1 MAKEMKV
8 IELKAAATGRV
19 SGSGPWLT
27 WWQQHYHL
35 IRSSTPPPPPT
46 IANWPVKGGRGWE
59 AWESGKVWR
68 LTTED
73 SDKLAWRVV
82 GVQFA

>member
-1 MAKEMKV
+1 MVNMV
-8 IELKAAATGRV
+8 AAA
-19 SGSGPWLT
+19 L
-27 WWQQHYHL
+27 
-35 IRSSTPPPPPT
+35 PPHSLRPATPT

>member
-19 SGSGPWLT
+19 SASGPWLT
-27 WWQQHYHL
+27 WGPAAL
-35 IRSSTPPPPPT
+35 PPHSLRPATPT